1 MKMLVPFACLAL
13 AACANPVREAPYTT
27 EVVPV
32 EKAGGFACAA
42 ESVQY
47 AIGQKPSAEMGSKM
61 VAESGSATLRWLPP
75 HSMATMDYRPDRLN
89 VHYNDDMII
98 TRVNCG

>member
-1 MKMLVPFACLAL
+1 MKSLLPFVVLAL
-13 AACANPVREAPYTT
+13 CGCANTAREAPDTT
-27 EVVPV
+27 EILPA

-47 AIGQKPSAEMGSKM
+47 AIGQKTSAELGSKM